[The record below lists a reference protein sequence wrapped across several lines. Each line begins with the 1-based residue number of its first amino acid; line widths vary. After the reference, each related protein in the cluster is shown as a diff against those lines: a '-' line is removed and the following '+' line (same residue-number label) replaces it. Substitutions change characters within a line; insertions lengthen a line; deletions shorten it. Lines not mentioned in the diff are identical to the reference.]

1 MKDGALVKAR
11 KACEEVP
18 AQRSIEATMKLWLRL
33 GIKFDQAVSL

>member
-18 AQRSIEATMKLWLRL
+18 AQRSIEAEDEDVAQTWHK
-33 GIKFDQAVSL
+33 I